1 MTTAAPHADRAAPA
15 AESLPSELTLRVWD
29 GTELFYR
36 AWVRDPAS
44 PRAVFLF
51 HRGHEHSGRL
61 SHLAEAISLPGVNV
75 FAWDARGHG
84 RSPGK
89 RGFAPDFTAMVR
101 DMDSFVRG
109 VCERHGVQLEESV
122 VVALSVGGVVAAT
135 WVHDY
140 APPIRAMALIA
151 PAFRVKLYVPLAIPS
166 LRLLR
171 LVRPGAAIS
180 SYVKP
185 GMLTRDESMARAY
198 AADPLIS
205 RDISNNILLDMH
217 DTATR
222 VLEDAPA
229 IHTPTLVQIAGTD
242 WVVKRSP
249 QETFVRD
256 LGSTTARCSLYPGF
270 KHAILHD
277 LGRERAIG
285 EIRAFI
291 AEAFDAPPPDMGFL
305 AERGDAATRS
315 CHENL
320 SRPLP
325 PLSLKRL
332 MFGVTRLGLRI
343 GGMLSRGIGI
353 GWQTGFDS
361 GESLDHVYRNTA
373 QGFTPLGKLID
384 RVYLDSVGWRGIR
397 QRKMHLQ
404 SRLLSCIRSVYESGM
419 PVHVLDIAAGPG
431 RYVLETLATAGDI
444 PVTALLRDRS
454 ASALEAG
461 RKLAADMGLDTRII
475 HEAAD
480 AFDADSIASA
490 SPSPTIAI
498 VSGLYELFPDNAM
511 LHRSLDGLS
520 RALPRGGFLIY
531 TNQPWHPQ
539 LEFIARVLINRD
551 KQRWIMRCRPQM
563 EIDTLV
569 ARAGFRKVGMDIDRW
584 GIFTVSV
591 ARKL

>member
-1 MTTAAPHADRAAPA
+1 MTTATPHADHAAPA
-15 AESLPSELTLRVWD
+15 PEDTPAELTLRVWD
-29 GTELFYR
+29 GAELFYR

-61 SHLAEAISLPGVNV
+61 LHLAEAINLPGVNI

-84 RSPGK
+84 RSPGR
-89 RGFAPDFTAMVR
+89 RGFAPDFSAMVR
-101 DMDSFVRG
+101 DMESFVRG
-109 VCERHGVQLEESV
+109 VCERHRVRAEESV
-122 VVALSVGGVVAAT
+122 VVGMSVGGVVAAT

-140 APPIRAMALIA
+140 APPIRAMALVA
-151 PAFRVKLYVPLAIPS
+151 PAFRVKLYVPLAIPA
-166 LRLLR
+166 LRMLR
-171 LVRPGAAIS
+171 LVRPAAAIS

-185 GMLTRDESMARAY
+185 KMLTRDKAMARSY
-198 AADPLIS
+198 ADDPLIS

-222 VLEDAPA
+222 VLGDAPA

-256 LGSTTARCSLYPGF
+256 VGSTIARCSLHPGF
-270 KHAILHD
+270 KHAIPHD
-277 LGRERAIG
+277 LGRERPIG

-291 AEAFDAPPPDMGFL
+291 AEAFDAPPPDMKFL
-305 AERGDAATRS
+305 AEHGDATSRAK
-315 CHENL
+315 HEIL

-325 PLSLKRL
+325 ALSLKRL
-332 MFGVTRLGLRI
+332 MFGATRMGLRV
-343 GGMLSRGIGI
+343 GGLLSRGIGI
-353 GWQTGFDS
+353 GWRTGFDS

-373 QGFTPLGKLID
+373 QGFTPLGKWID
-384 RVYLDSVGWRGIR
+384 RIYLDSVGWRGIR
-397 QRKMHLQ
+397 QRKIHLQ
-404 SRLLSCIRSVYESGM
+404 SRLLACIRSVHESGM
-419 PVHVLDIAAGPG
+419 PVRVLDIAAGPG
-431 RYVLETLATAGDI
+431 RYVLETMAAAGDI
-444 PVTALLRDRS
+444 PVTAFLRDRS
-454 ASALEAG
+454 VSALEAG
-461 RKLAADMGLDTRII
+461 RNLAADMGLGSRVSYETG
-475 HEAAD
+475 D
-480 AFDADSIASA
+480 AFDANSIASA

-498 VSGLYELFPDNAM
+498 VSGLYELFPDNA
-511 LHRSLDGLS
+511 LLSRSLDGLS
-520 RALPRGGFLIY
+520 RALPRGGYLIY

-551 KQRWIMRCRPQM
+551 NQRWVMRCRPQM

-569 ARAGFRKVGMDIDRW
+569 ARAGFRKFGMDIDRW